1 MTTNVTPLRAA
12 AGKSK
17 LDPRIEEKAAAWA
30 DAAADEAHAL
40 GEAIRRGDG
49 IRDLLQAALRQARA
63 NYALMQAMELILDT
77 N

>member
-1 MTTNVTPLRAA
+1 MASLRIQRVRELL
-12 AGKSK
+12 KQT
-17 LDPRIEEKAAAWA
+17 
-30 DAAADEAHAL
+30 L